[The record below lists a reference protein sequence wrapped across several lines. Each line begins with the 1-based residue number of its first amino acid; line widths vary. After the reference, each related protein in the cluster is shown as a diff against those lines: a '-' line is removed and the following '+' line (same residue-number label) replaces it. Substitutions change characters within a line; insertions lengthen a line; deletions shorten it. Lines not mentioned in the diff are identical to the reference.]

1 MTKVKYAAKA
11 EFFDCGSRQES
22 SLLLIHWRHKLIS
35 VDDVSGDAGS
45 FVSSSL
51 KQHQNPHWLSLRSRS
66 RHVIRP
72 TIGPG
77 SCIDRSLDRRDRGA

>member
-22 SLLLIHWRHKLIS
+22 SLLLIHWHHKLIS
-35 VDDVSGDAGS
+35 VDDVSRDAGS

-51 KQHQNPHWLSLRSRS
+51 KQHQNPHWLSRKEQEPPRNTPNHRAWQL
-66 RHVIRP
+66 H
-72 TIGPG
+72 
-77 SCIDRSLDRRDRGA
+77 RSLVR